1 VRGAAVGWDKLP
13 ALVEWVEHGHAPDQ
27 IVVTQDA
34 GTTTPDG
41 NERII
46 CPWPLQPTY
55 IGPEGTEN
63 TPANW
68 VATNFA
74 CRAER
79 RPDNDDH
86 HHPHDGDHDGGF
98 RLPWWR

>member
-1 VRGAAVGWDKLP
+1 VD
-13 ALVEWVEHGHAPDQ
+13 WVENGHAPEQ

-34 GTTTPDG
+34 GTTTPEG

-55 IGPEGTEN
+55 VGPEGTEN

-74 CRAER
+74 CRAEKHH
-79 RPDNDDH
+79 DHGDH
-86 HHPHDGDHDGGF
+86 HHDHDSDHDGGF
-98 RLPWWR
+98 QLPWWR